1 MSENCDK
8 LDNYLKNHHA
18 YGKWI
23 REDIYSIIKSKV
35 LSSHI
40 ESLNVFNMDALENLL
55 RANSFSDEKMIMAD
69 EYLIWIAALAD
80 FVKMYNIQ
88 GLDFKK
94 DSIIDKFD
102 GHITSMLQYIAYKLK
117 HKL

>member
-1 MSENCDK
+1 M
-8 LDNYLKNHHA
+8 
-18 YGKWI
+18 
-23 REDIYSIIKSKV
+23 V
-35 LSSHI
+35 
-40 ESLNVFNMDALENLL
+40 
-55 RANSFSDEKMIMAD
+55 D

-88 GLDFKK
+88 GLGFKE

-102 GHITSMLQYIAYKLK
+102 GCILSMLQYIAYKLK